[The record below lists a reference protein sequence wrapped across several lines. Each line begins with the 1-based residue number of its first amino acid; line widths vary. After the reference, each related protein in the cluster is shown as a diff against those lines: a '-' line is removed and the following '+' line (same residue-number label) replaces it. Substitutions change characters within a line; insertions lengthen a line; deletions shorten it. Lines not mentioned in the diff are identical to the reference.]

1 MRRYKSI
8 LLLCCIL
15 FLTLQTVSAKTIRVL
30 AIGNSFSEDA
40 IEQNL
45 YEIVDAAGDKII
57 IGNLYIPGCS
67 LKRHYENSQ
76 TNANDYRYRKIGID
90 GKMREDGKC
99 ALKKAL
105 QDEKWDYIS
114 FQQASHF
121 SGLYD
126 TYEPYLSRLVEYV
139 RDVVGKHPKFI
150 WHQTW
155 AYAQDSNHD
164 GFKNYGHSQRQMYD
178 AIIACSR
185 KAVND
190 NRLFRVV
197 PSGTAV
203 QNVRTSFIGDT
214 MNRDGYH
221 LDLIHGRYTA
231 ACVWFEILFRKS
243 VIGNAYTPEGMSLAY
258 REVIQRAA
266 HAAVKKPYEITPM
279 R

>member
-8 LLLCCIL
+8 LLLCCAL
-15 FLTLQTVSAKTIRVL
+15 FLALQTVSAKTIRVL

-45 YEIVDAAGDKII
+45 YEIADAAGDKVI

-67 LKRHYENSQ
+67 LQRHYENSRTDAQ
-76 TNANDYRYRKIGID
+76 AYRYRKIGTD
-90 GKMREDGKC
+90 GKMRQTDKVI
-99 ALKKAL
+99 LKDAL
-105 QDEKWDYIS
+105 QDEAWDYIS

-126 TYEPYLSRLVEYV
+126 TYNPYLQKLIEYV
-139 RDVVGKHPKFI
+139 RGIAGKHPKLI

-155 AYAQDSNHD
+155 AYSQDSNHD
-164 GFKNYGHSQRQMYD
+164 GFKNYGHNQKQMYD

-185 KAVND
+185 KAVTE
-190 NRLFRVV
+190 NRLCRIV

-221 LDLIHGRYTA
+221 LDLTHGRYTA
-231 ACVWFEILFRKS
+231 ACVWYEVLFRKS
-243 VIGNAYTPEGMSLAY
+243 VIGNSYIPKGMNPTY
-258 REVIQRAA
+258 QNVIQRAV
-266 HAAVKKPYEITPM
+266 HAAVKKPYEVTSM